1 MTIIKGERIKVVPD
15 PFNISDKFNHDL
27 CTSETLKIYKY
38 YFFLEY
44 FLIPVSK
51 DSQKNSTFLS
61 LSLQTTKDE
70 SNNHLNPAYENK
82 VVSFRIS
89 KEELNKL
96 NELLQTNFQ
105 ASNQLIIRATK
116 IPEFIKNKYEGINY
130 TKGFLTLSDKPENA
144 TKSGILFKPFKNPY
158 VIVDYE
164 EDGEEDENK
173 YLGKLLYSNKIKT
186 KIIKKL
192 ACQANKSFN
201 KTIYLYFYKENDLN
215 ENNIKSYFFLSNYPH
230 YLNFGKYIQEEK
242 NEEEYKYIHKIQT
255 NSEVLT
261 KILKNFSSDINN
273 PDFIS
278 VWTKGLVIK
287 TNFVLKLNY
296 NEVENN
302 NENNNENQNSQN
314 ENDQDEESKSYM
326 QIKAFMFFDN
336 IAENINFEGIDINDG
351 KAKKNF
357 IVNLIQNNVDENHN
371 ELNKSI
377 ELSDKEGVVWRGNN
391 NLMDE
396 EEDDDDDYKNNEDNI
411 NDISKDND
419 DEDNEIQEKKEK
431 VNIKKKK
438 VKEEIN
444 EDNDKNNSD
453 DDNDN
458 DKSHDNERKQYRK
471 NKKQKNKK

>member
-1 MTIIKGERIKVVPD
+1 M
-15 PFNISDKFNHDL
+15 
-27 CTSETLKIYKY
+27 
-38 YFFLEY
+38 
-44 FLIPVSK
+44 
-51 DSQKNSTFLS
+51 
-61 LSLQTTKDE
+61 
-70 SNNHLNPAYENK
+70 
-82 VVSFRIS
+82 
-89 KEELNKL
+89 
-96 NELLQTNFQ
+96 
-105 ASNQLIIRATK
+105 
-116 IPEFIKNKYEGINY
+116 
-130 TKGFLTLSDKPENA
+130 
-144 TKSGILFKPFKNPY
+144 
-158 VIVDYE
+158 
-164 EDGEEDENK
+164 
-173 YLGKLLYSNKIKT
+173 T

-336 IAENINFEGIDINDG
+336 IAKNIIFEGIDINDG